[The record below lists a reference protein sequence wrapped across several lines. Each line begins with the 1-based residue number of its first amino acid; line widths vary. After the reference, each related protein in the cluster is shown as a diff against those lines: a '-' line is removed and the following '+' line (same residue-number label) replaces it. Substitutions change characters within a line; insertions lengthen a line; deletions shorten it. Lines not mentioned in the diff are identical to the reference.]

1 VIAFVDGTLAERS
14 GDRVVVSA
22 GGLGYEVLVSTST
35 LAAVP
40 AVGKPIRLL
49 TRMQVKDD
57 AIVLYGF
64 ATAAERDLFGHLVTV
79 NSVGPKLAMAVL
91 SALDPE
97 ALRRAVLD
105 GDVDAVTVVPG
116 VGKKVAARI
125 VLDLKDR
132 LGGEVELPGAGPLT
146 EVRDALQGMGL
157 SPQEIH
163 AALADLEADG
173 RPVEELLR
181 EALRRVGGREAVGG
195 RA

>member
-1 VIAFVDGTLAERS
+1 MIAFVEGTLAERS
-14 GDRVVVSA
+14 EDRVVVAA

-35 LAAVP
+35 LAAMP
-40 AVGKPIRLL
+40 AVGKPVRLV

-57 AIVLYGF
+57 AMVLHGF
-64 ATAAERDLFGHLVTV
+64 ATTAERDLFALLVGV
-79 NSVGPKLAMAVL
+79 NSVGPKLALAVL

-97 ALRRAVLD
+97 ALRRAILD

-132 LGGEVELPGAGPLT
+132 LGGEVELPGAGPLA
-146 EVRDALQGMGL
+146 EVRDALGGMGL

-163 AALADLEADG
+163 AALAGLAADG

-195 RA
+195 RT